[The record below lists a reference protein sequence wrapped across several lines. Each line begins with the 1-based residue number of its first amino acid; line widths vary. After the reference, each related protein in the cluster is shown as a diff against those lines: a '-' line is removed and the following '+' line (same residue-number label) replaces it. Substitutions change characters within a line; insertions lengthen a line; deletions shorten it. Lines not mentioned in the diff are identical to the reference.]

1 MRKPRCAG
9 GKKLAVCLLAL
20 MLLTGCSRWKVEGRT
35 VEASPS
41 LELLSMP
48 AYEETA
54 ETVSTAVSSEEGP
67 LRVDV
72 WLDASQVMGGVNEHE
87 DSIYPRASAKYRQG
101 GFHYRYQDQVGWYE
115 NVLKDVLAAAE
126 GSRTRLLRAGNERL
140 TDGFLRSQGFDGT
153 EKQLRSFRRDL
164 LTYAIDPMPDVF
176 SGFSSEKM
184 TDSFYAL
191 GSPLMN
197 QMERFAGDGGELLE
211 NPGRVEQMS
220 QALQDF
226 VAAFH
231 QKKQEP
237 PAEYSAVEKDD
248 DSPLFYALQNLD
260 TSRLSVI
267 TCDPAALRRL
277 TGTEVSGTPVDY
289 LEEILQE
296 RGIFDQGLMVG
307 LYAMQLDYMGQMT
320 SFGAADFAEPL
331 LWGRPD
337 YAENRTTQGAMPMP
351 RILLMLAVGQLEQV
365 RAYTEKLNRLLE
377 ADASLQGTRGPEKGQ
392 LCYTAHGETVTQEPF
407 SFFYEYTEIQRPSAG
422 LYTQR
427 ADGFTVQTEQGT
439 VSRENGLYTVRLT
452 GREGR
457 EEINLRWPLQA
468 VEGAET
474 LDLSQL
480 TGTSVRAIDSLLL
493 DSVLPNTPE
502 TAEDSREDRQ
512 ILTLRD
518 KRYVFV
524 RQNDPF
530 AGGKEEN
537 PFALTEI
544 RWNREKGQLEVNL
557 QVDHV
562 KLKSGYYRLEVEAS
576 LSGKQ
581 ILWPKVEW
589 IDRLGTEITN
599 SQISTWES
607 FTQHLYRCGR
617 RLKNVPKQFDHAW
630 GPATSKP
637 YQDVAIPDFP
647 PVYRALHLQELVQQL
662 REGANVENVPL
673 IRCVFDVFVAD
684 MSEP

>member
-1 MRKPRCAG
+1 MQKPRCAG
-9 GKKLAVCLLAL
+9 GKKLAACLLAL
-20 MLLTGCSRWKVEGRT
+20 ALLTGCSRWKVEGRT

-54 ETVSTAVSSEEGP
+54 EAVPAAVSSEAET

-164 LTYAIDPMPDVF
+164 LTYAIDSMPDVF

-351 RILLMLAVGQLEQV
+351 RILLMLAVGQPEQV
-365 RAYTEKLNRLLE
+365 RAYTEKLNALLD

-427 ADGFTVQTEQGT
+427 ADGFTVQTEQET

-512 ILTLRD
+512 ILILRD

-530 AGGKEEN
+530 ADGKEEN

-544 RWNREKGQLEVNL
+544 RWNREKGQLEANL
-557 QVDHV
+557 QVDCA
-562 KLKSGYYRLEVEAS
+562 KLKSGYYRLEVETS
-576 LSGKQ
+576 LSSKQ

-607 FTQHLYRCGR
+607 FTQHLYRCGQ

>member
-1 MRKPRCAG
+1 MQKPRCAG
-9 GKKLAVCLLAL
+9 GKKLAACLLAL
-20 MLLTGCSRWKVEGRT
+20 ALLTGCSRWKVEGRT
-35 VEASPS
+35 VEASPA

-54 ETVSTAVSSEEGP
+54 EAVPAAVSSEAET

-126 GSRTRLLRAGNERL
+126 GSRTRLLRAGSERL
-140 TDGFLRSQGFDGT
+140 TDSFLRSQGFDGT
-153 EKQLRSFRRDL
+153 EEQLRSFRRDL
-164 LTYAIDPMPDVF
+164 MTYAIDPMPDVF

-260 TSRLSVI
+260 TSRLSII

-337 YAENRTTQGAMPMP
+337 YAEKRAAQGAMPMP

-427 ADGFTVQTEQGT
+427 ADGFTVQTEQET

-452 GREGR
+452 GREDR

-512 ILTLRD
+512 VLTLRD

-530 AGGKEEN
+530 ADGKEEN

-557 QVDHV
+557 QVDHA
-562 KLKSGYYRLEVEAS
+562 KLKSGYYRLEVETS

-589 IDRLGTEITN
+589 IDQLGTEITN

-673 IRCVFDVFVAD
+673 IRCVFDVFAAD